1 MKLGEL
7 ISTIKTE
14 NEVQQQILELD
25 ITGVAYHSQKVEKGN
40 IFVCVRGFKT
50 DGHQYLK
57 DAASK
62 GAQVAVVEEIQQDV
76 SIPQIVVRNSR
87 KVLAQLAAAFY
98 EHPARKMKMI
108 GITATNGKTTT
119 SYMANAILEN
129 GGYRTGLIGTVIIK
143 NGDTTIPAELTT
155 PESLDLQK
163 YLYEMANNDVSYV
176 TMEVSSAALEL
187 YRVEQ
192 VDYDIVTF
200 NNISREHMELH
211 GNFERY
217 FEVKSSLIRN
227 ASEKSYAILN
237 LDDEHSASLI
247 NQTKANVITFSL
259 ESRKGHIYCKDLDL
273 STGRG
278 KFTVEIVKPFT
289 AYGIEY
295 KPSEFQVELAV
306 PGLHSVYNAMVAII
320 IGLLNGVNVE
330 TIQQT
335 LKNFT
340 GVPRRFEF
348 IYEGKFTI
356 IDDHFAN
363 PGNINVTLQTIDYMN
378 YNNLYLV
385 YAIRGNRG
393 ATVNRENAEVVL
405 EWAGKLGLS
414 EVIATRSISNVTW
427 KDEVTDEEVEAFV
440 EVMKKGNIKVRL
452 FDELADAIVE
462 GISLAKENDLL
473 LLAGCQ
479 GMDDGASIALEKLKE
494 VEIL

>member
-1 MKLGEL
+1 MKVSEL
-7 ISTIKTE
+7 LTAIETE
-14 NEVQQQILELD
+14 NPIEQLNEID
-25 ITGVAYHSQKVEKGN
+25 ITGISYHSQKVEEGHL
-40 IFVCVRGFKT
+40 FVCVRGFKT
-50 DGHQYLK
+50 DGHKYLK
-57 DAASK
+57 DAVEK
-62 GAQVAVVEEIQQDV
+62 GAKIAVVEEIQDDV
-76 SIPQIVVRNSR
+76 HIPQIKVKNCR
-87 KVLAQLAAAFY
+87 KVLAQLGAAFY
-98 EHPARKMKMI
+98 NYPSKKMKMI

-143 NGDTTIPAELTT
+143 NGDHTIPSELTT

-163 YLYEMANNDVSYV
+163 YLYEMVENDVSHV

-187 YRVEQ
+187 HRVES

-211 GNFERY
+211 ETFEKY

-237 LDDEHSASLI
+237 LDDANSASLI

-259 ESRKGHIYCKDLDL
+259 ESRKGHVYCKDLDL
-273 STGRG
+273 TTGRG

-289 AYGIEY
+289 AYGIEF
-295 KPSEFQVELAV
+295 KPFEFQVELAV

-330 TIQQT
+330 TIQNT
-335 LKNFT
+335 LKNFA
-340 GVPRRFEF
+340 GVSRRFEF
-348 IYEGKFTI
+348 IYENKFTI

-378 YNNLYLV
+378 YNNLYLI

-393 ATVNRENAEVVL
+393 PIVNRENAEVVL
-405 EWAGKLGLS
+405 QWAAKLGLN
-414 EVIATRSISNVTW
+414 EVIATRSKSNVTW
-427 KDEVTDEEVEAFV
+427 KDEVTDEEVDAFIN
-440 EVMKKGNIKVRL
+440 VMKQGNIKVRL
-452 FDELADAIVE
+452 YDELSDAIEE
-462 GISLAKENDLL
+462 GLSLVKENDLL

-479 GMDDGASIALEKLKE
+479 GMDDGASIALDKLKK